1 MPEKI
6 DSQVPSAVV
15 KQVFEDHGSDQSK
28 WSEDLKAL
36 MSPSIVAR
44 PLHMPSMMRIKR
56 RLNTD
61 FEYFAARDREGT
73 NPNHERV
80 GELKSLGF
88 DFATTD
94 DVEMENSASVK
105 SKSEIRSGD
114 LVLMK
119 VPKQIWYGIRKQQQL
134 DAIRLTKRA
143 DPSRSVLMSSS
154 HIPGVRTEL
163 AGEQDLAS
171 IMANRVLDNSSEGP
185 AVENFTTGNTTRVSS
200 KGAR

>member
-1 MPEKI
+1 MPDKI
-6 DSQVPSAVV
+6 DPQIPQSIV
-15 KQVFEDHGSDQSK
+15 KQVFEEQGKDQAN

-44 PLHMPSMMRIKR
+44 TLHMPSMMRIKKR
-56 RLNTD
+56 INTE

-80 GELKSLGF
+80 GELKALGF

-94 DVEMENSASVK
+94 DVEMENESSVK

-114 LVLMK
+114 LILMK
-119 VPKQIWYGIRKQQQL
+119 VPKAIWYGIRKQQQL
-134 DAIRLTKRA
+134 DAIRLTKRS
-143 DPSRSVLMSSS
+143 DPSKSVLMSTS

-163 AGEQDLAS
+163 AGEQDLAA
-171 IMANRVLDNSSEGP
+171 IIAHRTLDNSADGP